1 VTLRPPGGVSSVFDE
16 QCRASENPP
25 CAHRILC
32 SGWGA
37 RTIWG
42 RSRESFPIVLK
53 TRSCSLLTMLRS
65 SSPSDAI
72 ALVCVCVCVCVRY
85 FAPDGSGLLSNSQT
99 APRGY
104 AEYAMSRCRCVS
116 VSWSAEESA
125 EVIVA
130 DGGSSLGQEARDESA
145 FAAAPSSLLKVPRFE
160 DRHVQ
165 HGISA
170 PTGHSHASLIL
181 DFNIRA
187 FA

>member
-1 VTLRPPGGVSSVFDE
+1 VQSFGE
-16 QCRASENPP
+16 
-25 CAHRILC
+25 CA
-32 SGWGA
+32 
-37 RTIWG
+37 
-42 RSRESFPIVLK
+42 
-53 TRSCSLLTMLRS
+53 LRS
-65 SSPSDAI
+65 PHSLFRLGRTYNLGQIEGIISNRVEDQILQPVDDVEELLAQRRHC
-72 ALVCVCVCVCVRY
+72 AGVCVRY

-116 VSWSAEESA
+116 VSWSAEGSA

-130 DGGSSLGQEARDESA
+130 DGGSSLGQEARDGSA
-145 FAAAPSSLLKVPRFE
+145 FTAAPSSLLKVPRFE

-181 DFNIRA
+181 DFNIHA